1 MLPCVLDTPENVN
14 MAPTTVVPDTLIARL
29 LALQIG
35 VEIWHEWSV
44 SRCDKCHKKKIL
56 DNSYSIL
63 YDTHMKRRARFKK
76 GKYVPTPR
84 YPGRFPSPRN
94 HVGASVHRCS
104 DGREEEQERRQV
116 MEPQTFSNLWS
127 NLAPLLETGV
137 IFGAALA
144 IVLGV
149 RCLVLRLFR
158 RT

>member
-1 MLPCVLDTPENVN
+1 
-14 MAPTTVVPDTLIARL
+14 
-29 LALQIG
+29 
-35 VEIWHEWSV
+35 
-44 SRCDKCHKKKIL
+44 
-56 DNSYSIL
+56 
-63 YDTHMKRRARFKK
+63 MKRRARFKK
-76 GKYVPTPR
+76 GKYVPTPC

-94 HVGASVHRCS
+94 HVGTSVHRCS
-104 DGREEEQERRQV
+104 DGGEEEQEGRQV

-127 NLAPLLETGV
+127 NLAPLLETGA